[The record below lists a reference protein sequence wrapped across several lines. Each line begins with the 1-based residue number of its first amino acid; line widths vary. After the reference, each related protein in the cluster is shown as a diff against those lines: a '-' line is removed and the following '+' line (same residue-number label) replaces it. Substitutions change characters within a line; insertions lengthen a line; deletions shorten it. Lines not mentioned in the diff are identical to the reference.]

1 MTELISE
8 RLRLREFKFD
18 DWRDIQQEYA
28 TDPQVTEYMIWGPN
42 SEQATK
48 EFVRQAIAQSKQ
60 SPRSSFE
67 FAIVVSDKLIGGC
80 GLRIMHHEYRTAEV
94 GYVLGSK
101 YWGKG
106 YAVEAVQLLFRL
118 AFKDLS
124 LHRIYATC
132 NALNLRSE
140 RVMQKLGMRKE
151 GHFLKDRFVKGK
163 WEDSYM
169 YAILEDEWH
178 QANK

>member
-1 MTELISE
+1 MTELISD

-18 DWRDIQQEYA
+18 DWLAIQQTYA
-28 TDPQVTEYMIWGPN
+28 ADPQVTEFMIWGPN

-48 EFVRQAIAQSKQ
+48 EFVRQAIAQSKER
-60 SPRSSFE
+60 PRNSFE
-67 FAIVVSDKLIGGC
+67 FAIIVSDKLIGGC
-80 GLRIMHHEYRTAEV
+80 VLRIVHHDFRIGEI
-94 GYVLGSK
+94 GYVLGHR

-106 YAVEAVQLLFRL
+106 YAVEAVQLLFQM
-118 AFKDLS
+118 AFKELS

-151 GHFLKDRFVKGK
+151 GHFLQDRFIKGK
-163 WEDSYM
+163 WEDSFM
-169 YAILEDEWH
+169 YAILEDEWR
-178 QANK
+178 QANE